1 MVTCFLYTG
10 SFKPKSCYWPLT
22 WNGRFQKPAELH
34 SRAGKTEKD
43 MFKHNTILHTLQL
56 SMKIKE
62 TPRAFT
68 AVGVLTTHYEN
79 NQNKNTTIWPLKNN
93 CELSINRTQDSD
105 QAILD

>member
-1 MVTCFLYTG
+1 
-10 SFKPKSCYWPLT
+10 
-22 WNGRFQKPAELH
+22 
-34 SRAGKTEKD
+34 

-79 NQNKNTTIWPLKNN
+79 NQNKNKKTKGN

>member
-10 SFKPKSCYWPLT
+10 SFKPNHATDL
-22 WNGRFQKPAELH
+22 LH
-34 SRAGKTEKD
+34 E
-43 MFKHNTILHTLQL
+43 MVN
-56 SMKIKE
+56 KE

-68 AVGVLTTHYEN
+68 AVGVLITHYEN
-79 NQNKNTTIWPLKNN
+79 NQNKNTTIWQLKNN

>member
-1 MVTCFLYTG
+1 MLVKQKKTMV
-10 SFKPKSCYWPLT
+10 
-22 WNGRFQKPAELH
+22 
-34 SRAGKTEKD
+34 
-43 MFKHNTILHTLQL
+43 KHNTILNTIQL
-56 SMKIKE
+56 SVKIKE

-68 AVGVLTTHYEN
+68 AVGVLITHYEN

>member
-1 MVTCFLYTG
+1 
-10 SFKPKSCYWPLT
+10 
-22 WNGRFQKPAELH
+22 
-34 SRAGKTEKD
+34 

-68 AVGVLTTHYEN
+68 AVGVLITHYEN
-79 NQNKNTTIWPLKNN
+79 NQNKNKKTKGN